1 MKQKMRNCK
10 NIISGLIVLLFVQC
24 QGNDTLTEE
33 TFSFDDQRFENVW
46 LVDAQTMQGTTQGTT
61 FTIKTSEPQ
70 LLVSPKEISLFLRDF
85 DLELSGYDSSS
96 LLSKLNAAGEIFEIP
111 ENRFFETC
119 YNISYTVFEKTA
131 GAFDPSV
138 LPLVKAWGFFKDMQQ
153 PPSEDEI
160 AEILQYVGFEKGLHH
175 NIEGNNYVKLHP
187 EFQIDFNAIAQGQ
200 SVDELA
206 QFLAEKGHK
215 HYFIEVGG
223 EIFAKGKNADGTGW
237 IIGIDEPS
245 EENDGFGQRNIENYL
260 AIDGRGIATSGSYRK
275 FYEKDGKKYSHT
287 IDPTTGKPV
296 DHNLLSVTVVAASTA
311 LADAYATAFMTM
323 GVEQS
328 MQFMEDHTD
337 LDLDV
342 YFLFQ
347 DDQGRLNRVFTKHM
361 KKYFVS

>member
-1 MKQKMRNCK
+1 MQNCK
-10 NIISGLIVLLFVQC
+10 NIISVLLLLLLAQC
-24 QGNDTLTEE
+24 QSDDAANEE
-33 TFSFDDQRFENVW
+33 VIPFDDQRHENVW

-61 FTIKTSEPQ
+61 FTIKTSEPK

-85 DLELSGYDSSS
+85 DLELSGYDASS
-96 LLSKLNAAGEIFEIP
+96 LLSKLNEAEEVFEIP
-111 ENRFFETC
+111 KNRFFETC

-138 LPLVKAWGFFKDMQQ
+138 LPLVKAWGFFKDMHE
-153 PPSEDEI
+153 PPTTEEIDEI
-160 AEILQYVGFEKGLHH
+160 LEYVGFQSGLHH
-175 NIEGNNYVKLHP
+175 EIQGDIYKKHHP
-187 EFQIDFNAIAQGQ
+187 KFQIDFNAIAQGQ

-206 QFLAEKGHK
+206 QFLTEKGHK

-275 FYEKDGKKYSHT
+275 FYEKEGKKYSHT
-287 IDPTTGKPV
+287 IDPKTGRPV
-296 DHNLLSVTVVAASTA
+296 DHNLLSVTVIASSAA

-323 GVEQS
+323 GVEQA
-328 MQFMEDHTD
+328 MIFIEDNPD

-347 DDQGRLNRVFTKHM
+347 DENGRLNRVFTINM
-361 KKYFVS
+361 KKYFVT